1 MSISFGRLEAILAEY
16 PSSPEH
22 LISILQEVQAEFNY
36 IPPEALTAVCDH
48 LGVPLSQ
55 GWAVATFFK
64 SFRLEPR
71 GMHEIKVCL
80 GTACHLKGG
89 ARLVEGLEREL
100 GVTRGHT
107 TKDLSFDLDTVNC
120 LGACALAPV
129 VVVDEHY
136 HPTTS
141 HRKLKKVLKE
151 LKKG

>member
-1 MSISFGRLEAILAEY
+1 MSVTFNALEKILERY
-16 PSSPEH
+16 TPSSEH
-22 LISILQEVQAEFNY
+22 LISALQDVQTQFNY
-36 IPPEALTAVCDH
+36 IPPQAMTAVCDYF
-48 LGVPLSQ
+48 GVPLSQ

-100 GVTRGHT
+100 GVARGHT

-136 HPTTS
+136 QPATT

-151 LKKG
+151 LKKD

>member
-1 MSISFGRLEAILAEY
+1 MSVTFNALEKILEGY
-16 PSSPEH
+16 PPSSEH
-22 LISILQEVQAEFNY
+22 LISALQDVQARFNY
-36 IPPEALTAVCDH
+36 IPPEAMKAVCDYF
-48 LGVPLSQ
+48 GVPLSR

-71 GMHEIKVCL
+71 GMHEIKVCM

-100 GVTRGHT
+100 GVARGHT

-120 LGACALAPV
+120 VGACALAPV

-136 HPTTS
+136 QPATT

-151 LKKG
+151 LKKA

>member
-1 MSISFGRLEAILAEY
+1 MSESFGNIEAILDRF
-16 PSSPEH
+16 PPQPEH
-22 LISILQEVQAEFNY
+22 LISALQDVQAKFNY
-36 IPPEALTAVCDH
+36 ISPAAMRAVCDH
-48 LGVPLSQ
+48 LGVPISR

-89 ARLVEGLEREL
+89 ARLVEALERDL
-100 GVTRGHT
+100 AVTRGHT
-107 TKDLSFDLDTVNC
+107 SKDLNFDLDTVNC

-129 VVVDEHY
+129 VVVDEDY
-136 HPTTS
+136 QPTAT

-151 LKKG
+151 LK